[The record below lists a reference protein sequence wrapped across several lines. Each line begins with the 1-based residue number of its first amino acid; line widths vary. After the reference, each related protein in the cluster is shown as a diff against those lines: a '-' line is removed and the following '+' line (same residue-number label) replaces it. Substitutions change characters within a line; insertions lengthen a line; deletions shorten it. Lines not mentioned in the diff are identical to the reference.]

1 MTRLQSVEGVWKR
14 QPVARWFFVCQEQVY
29 NNTKLMSEW
38 DIYGIL
44 YDIMTKLTY
53 ITVYKEY
60 EMFIPFSSGL
70 IWNKISGS

>member
-1 MTRLQSVEGVWKR
+1 
-14 QPVARWFFVCQEQVY
+14 
-29 NNTKLMSEW
+29 MSEW